1 MKLAAIMR
9 RMLSMCPEAW
19 YIFIRSVQLCVFLL
33 LCAVVLLIGR
43 QNGAEYGHRLYMTAN
58 ALNETAQA
66 LLLIGVLGSALIED
80 AQS

>member
-1 MKLAAIMR
+1 MKLTKILH

-19 YIFIRSVQLCVFLL
+19 YIFIRALQLVVFLL
-33 LCAVVLLIGR
+33 LCAVMLLIER
-43 QNGAEYGHRLYMTAN
+43 QNGAESGHSLYMTAN

-66 LLLIGVLGSALIED
+66 LLLIGVLGSVIIED

>member
-1 MKLAAIMR
+1 MKLNEVIR

-19 YIFIRSVQLCVFLL
+19 YIFIRSLQLCVFLL

-43 QNGAEYGHRLYMTAN
+43 QGGTDCGHRLYMTAN

-66 LLLIGVLGSALIED
+66 LLLIGVLGSVLIED
-80 AQS
+80 AHS

>member
-1 MKLAAIMR
+1 MKLSAIFR

-19 YIFIRSVQLCVFLL
+19 YIFIRSLQLCVFLL
-33 LCAVVLLIGR
+33 LCAVVLLIQR
-43 QNGAEYGHRLYMTAN
+43 QSGTGEGYRLYQTAN

-66 LLLIGVLGSALIED
+66 LLLIAVLSSVLIED

>member
-1 MKLAAIMR
+1 MNLAKILR

-19 YIFIRSVQLCVFLL
+19 YIFIRSVQLVVFLL

-43 QNGAEYGHRLYMTAN
+43 QNSPEGWHSLYMTAN

-66 LLLIGVLGSALIED
+66 LLLIGVLGSVLIED

>member
-1 MKLAAIMR
+1 MKLAKILR

-19 YIFIRSVQLCVFLL
+19 YIFIRSVQLVVFLL

-43 QNGAEYGHRLYMTAN
+43 QNSAEGGHSLYMTAS

-66 LLLIGVLGSALIED
+66 LLLIGVLGSVLIED